1 MCARPAC
8 ATIIVSEDFEGGT
21 VGATVDTL
29 PGWSAVGDG
38 GQQVIGSE
46 GPNQFATTSDINNS
60 ASRYDLAFSNPG
72 LNSSTKLIMTI
83 DVYDPTTNPAGVS
96 TFPRAYGGLG
106 VSSGGF
112 IPPVFGINQNNDND
126 DFDVAE
132 VYATG
137 EDFGPAEYFG
147 PTNVLAQ
154 DTWYTL
160 RAIYDLGTMTMDVYS
175 KTRDGVDPF
184 ALVLSGVSTPFTD
197 GNQDL
202 TALDV
207 WRHRLNRGT
216 RIDNIVVEAVP
227 EPASLGLM
235 LAAAVMIGGVRIA
248 RRTQG
253 G

>member
-1 MCARPAC
+1 MCVGQAS
-8 ATIIVSEDFEGGT
+8 ATVIVSEDFEGGT
-21 VGATVDTL
+21 VGLTVDTL
-29 PGWSAVGDG
+29 PGWSSLGDG

-46 GPNQFATTSDINNS
+46 GSNQFATTSDINNA
-60 ASRYDLAFSNPG
+60 ASRYDLAIANPG
-72 LNSSTKLIMTI
+72 FNSSTKLIMTI
-83 DVYDPTTNPAGVS
+83 DVYDPTTNPAGSS
-96 TFPRAYGGLG
+96 TFPRAYGGVG

-112 IPPVFGINQNNDND
+112 IPPVFCINQNNDDD

-137 EDFGPAEYFG
+137 EDFAPTEHFG

-154 DTWYTL
+154 DTWYTM
-160 RAIYDLGTMTMDVYS
+160 RAIYDLGSMTMDVYA

-202 TALDV
+202 TALNV

-227 EPASLGLM
+227 EPASVGLV
-235 LAAAVMIGGVRIA
+235 LAGLAIVGGMKLA
-248 RRTQG
+248 RRRVWL
-253 G
+253 